1 MAEKKLLLIVNPVSG
16 RIRISSSLFDIIK
29 VFSDGGFRVTVKMTT
44 ARGDATKI
52 VAELGDQ
59 HDVVVLCGGDGTLNE
74 GIMGVLSAGLTVP
87 VGYIPCGTT
96 NDFAASLGIE
106 RENLKQAALNIVNGK
121 AVPIDIG
128 DFGGMRYFTYIASF
142 GAFTGT
148 SYNVPQVN
156 KNMFGHLAYVMEG
169 LKDLPNIKPIFARV
183 TMDGVS
189 MEDEFIFGS
198 VSNATSIGGMVKIDS
213 DKVDFSVRQGEVHAL
228 LGEKLF
234 ERAPDSCVL
243 RLPHHRFA
251 LRGGPVNREKVDRV
265 KAELRADGFKGFAGA
280 FVRAVGGPKL
290 AGDEEFRT
298 VDAAFANRLA
308 EELGVVVDL
317 HR

>member
-1 MAEKKLLLIVNPVSG
+1 MEEKKLLLIVNPVSG

-44 ARGDATKI
+44 ARGGATKL

-59 HDVVVLCGGDGTLNE
+59 PDVVVLCGGDGTLNE

-183 TMDGVS
+183 TLDGVS

-213 DKVDFSVRQGEVHAL
+213 DKVDFSDGMFEVMLVRNPQSALEISKVIVAIQTGKYEDCCVSFHHAKDIVFEMPDPAPWALDGEYCPGDTCREIKVLHHAI
-228 LGEKLF
+228 
-234 ERAPDSCVL
+234 RIII
-243 RLPHHRFA
+243 
-251 LRGGPVNREKVDRV
+251 
-265 KAELRADGFKGFAGA
+265 
-280 FVRAVGGPKL
+280 
-290 AGDEEFRT
+290 
-298 VDAAFANRLA
+298 
-308 EELGVVVDL
+308 
-317 HR
+317 